1 MGVAQLRPTQ
11 FDSHLFSDDA
21 LILCSPFLF
30 LVTPKNLESM
40 KKPAYRFW
48 VGYVFSSFIGGRH
61 SYTNNHHHISTRI
74 YPHVLTGLKQFFGGT
89 PTPTLYSNFGFHFWT
104 PGISQWTQICQER
117 ISGWFQSCFI
127 SSIFS
132 PHFGWWSQLT
142 YIFQWGVDAT
152 NRIWIKKKTRLRRLG
167 TEQRPTWLKLGRQDK
182 LVNRLGFWVSFL
194 FFFPGDFFYEQFH
207 GDYGDYGDL
216 ANT

>member
-1 MGVAQLRPTQ
+1 MGVAQQRTTQ

-30 LVTPKNLESM
+30 LVTPKNLENM
-40 KKPAYRFW
+40 KKLAYRFW

-61 SYTNNHHHISTRI
+61 SYTNNHNHISIRI

-89 PTPTLYSNFGFHFWT
+89 PTPTLCSNFGFHFWT
-104 PGISQWTQICQER
+104 PGISQWTQVCEER
-117 ISGWFQSCFI
+117 ISGWFQSFFFFFLAFFHLILDDDPNWC
-127 SSIFS
+127 IFFS
-132 PHFGWWSQLT
+132 GGSMPPTGFGS
-142 YIFQWGVDAT
+142 
-152 NRIWIKKKTRLRRLG
+152 KKTRLRRLG
-167 TEQRPTWLKLGRQDK
+167 TEQRPTWLKLGRQDI

-194 FFFPGDFFYEQFH
+194 FFFLFFYQQFH